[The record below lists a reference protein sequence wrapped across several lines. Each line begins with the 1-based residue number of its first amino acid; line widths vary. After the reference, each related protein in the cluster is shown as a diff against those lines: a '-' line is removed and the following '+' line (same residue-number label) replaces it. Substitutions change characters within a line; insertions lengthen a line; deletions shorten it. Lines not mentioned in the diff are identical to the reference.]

1 MKRTERPDQLEQPG
15 RIGRTG
21 RGCRR
26 VRHPDVIVVGA
37 GGSGAALAARL
48 SEDPDR
54 TVLLLEAG
62 PVPRRPGAFAA
73 ELLDARLVPGAQ
85 PGHPAVQAYAVHLT
99 ATRPYT
105 VVRGRG
111 LGGSTTVN
119 GGYFVRARRD
129 DFDRWSAVGGA
140 AWSYDRTLPL
150 LRALETDLDH
160 GAGPLHGDRGPV
172 PVRRT
177 GLSHPAAAAFRAAA
191 LRLGFPEE
199 PDKNAQEP
207 PGFGPVPSNSV
218 DGVRVN
224 TGIGYLLDASGRP
237 NLSVEGGSTVL
248 RVVVRRGRATGVEVE
263 RHGHRRLIGG
273 GEVVLCAGAFRSP
286 HLLQLSGI
294 GPRRALEALG
304 VPVVRDAPAVGA
316 RFGDHPQVALEWTP
330 RRPLPAPADSW
341 LGGALHLSSQDGD
354 HPGDLEILQSLVPL
368 AGLTGGR
375 VPVPGPGAPLAFLV
389 SVQTPRLSGRMRT
402 RRADPA
408 IPPSLDY
415 HYLSTAR
422 DRRRMREAVRVTAE
436 LAATRAFGE
445 VSGGLVE
452 PGTRVLDDD
461 RLLDR
466 WILGRLGTAHHTCGT
481 VPLGPAD
488 DPRAAVDRYGRVHGV
503 GGLRVADTSILP
515 APPLRGP
522 AATAVLI
529 GELVADAMRRG
540 RT

>member
-1 MKRTERPDQLEQPG
+1 MKRTERPERPERAEHG
-15 RIGRTG
+15 Y
-21 RGCRR
+21 RR

-62 PVPRRPGAFAA
+62 PVPRQPGAFAP

-99 ATRPYT
+99 PTRPYT
-105 VVRGRG
+105 VVRGRC

-119 GGYFVRARRD
+119 GGYFVRARQD

-140 AWSYDRTLPL
+140 AWSYDRVLPL
-150 LRALETDLDH
+150 LRALESDLDH
-160 GAGPLHGDRGPV
+160 GAGPLHGDHGPV
-172 PVRRT
+172 PVRRAKL
-177 GLSHPAAAAFRAAA
+177 GHPAAVAFRAAA
-191 LRLGFPEE
+191 HRLGFPEE
-199 PDKNAQEP
+199 PDKNAQDP
-207 PGFGPVPSNSV
+207 PGFGPVPSNAV

-224 TGIGYLLDASGRP
+224 TGIGYLLGASGRP
-237 NLSVEGGSTVL
+237 NLLVEGGSAVL
-248 RVVVRRGRATGVEVE
+248 RVVVTRGRATGVEVE
-263 RHGHRRLIGG
+263 RHGRRRTVDC

-286 HLLQLSGI
+286 HLLHLSGI
-294 GPRRALEALG
+294 GPRRDLEALG

-341 LGGALHLSSQDGD
+341 LGGALHLSSPDGD
-354 HPGDLEILQSLVPL
+354 HPGDLEILQSLVPM

-402 RRADPA
+402 RSADPA
-408 IPPSLDY
+408 TPPSLDY
-415 HYLSTAR
+415 GYLSTAR
-422 DRRRMREAVRVTAE
+422 DRQRMREAVRVTAE

-452 PGTRVLDDD
+452 PGAPVLDDD

-466 WILGRLGTAHHTCGT
+466 WVLGHLGTAHHTCGT

-488 DPRAAVDRYGRVHGV
+488 DPGAAVDRYGRVHGV

-540 RT
+540 LT